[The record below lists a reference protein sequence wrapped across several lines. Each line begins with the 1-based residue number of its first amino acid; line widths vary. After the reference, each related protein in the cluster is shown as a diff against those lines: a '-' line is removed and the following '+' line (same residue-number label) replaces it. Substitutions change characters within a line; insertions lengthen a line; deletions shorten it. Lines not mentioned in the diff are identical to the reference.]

1 VLERQIQEDIRSALS
16 RGDTRLFRQ
25 NVGTGWAGGGG
36 GRKATRVTPDN
47 IHRLRAELRPG
58 DVVVPFARPLHA
70 GLQEGSGDLIGWESR
85 LITPAMVGQ
94 RLAVFASV
102 EVKAPEGRA
111 RAAQLNWAEQVRAAG
126 GIAGFA
132 RSEAE
137 ARELFRLA

>member
-1 VLERQIQEDIRSALS
+1 MRERQIQEDIRRAIS
-16 RGDTRLFRQ
+16 RQTIRLHRN

-36 GRKATRVTPDN
+36 KRRATRVTPDN

-58 DVVVPFARPLHA
+58 DVVVPAARPLHA
-70 GLQEGSGDLIGWESR
+70 GLEEGSGDLIGWESR
-85 LITPAMVGQ
+85 LITPAMVGHT
-94 RLAVFASV
+94 LAVFASV
-102 EVKAPEGRA
+102 EVKAPGGRA

-137 ARELFRLA
+137 ARELFRQA

>member
-1 VLERQIQEDIRSALS
+1 VSERQIQENIRSALS

-25 NVGTGWAGGGG
+25 NVGLGWTGGNG

-47 IHRLRAELRPG
+47 LGRLRAELRPG
-58 DVVVPFARPLHA
+58 DVVVPSARPLHA
-70 GLQEGSGDLIGWESR
+70 GLETGSADLIGWESR

-94 RLAVFASV
+94 TVAVFASV
-102 EVKAPEGRA
+102 EVKSATGRA
-111 RAAQLNWAEQVRAAG
+111 RAAQLNWAEQVRTAG

-137 ARELFRLA
+137 ARQLFRRA

>member
-1 VLERQIQEDIRSALS
+1 MLERQIQEDIRSALS
-16 RGDTRLFRQ
+16 RGKIRLHRN

-36 GRKATRVTPDN
+36 KRRATRVTPDN

-58 DVVVPFARPLHA
+58 DVVVPSARPLHA
-70 GLQEGSGDLIGWESR
+70 GLEEGSGDLIGWESR

-102 EVKAPEGRA
+102 EVKSATGRA
-111 RAAQLNWAEQVRAAG
+111 RAAQLNWAKQVRAAG

-137 ARELFRLA
+137 ARQLFRQA